1 MIWIPYTQP
10 VRYSIMLG
18 YSPKMHSVI
27 RLILQRRIPNSE
39 PAGYTNVIMQTE
51 NPTLSQLDT
60 GMQLVIHVCI
70 CWRFTYHLAIDIRF
84 RVLLNGQCPISNT
97 QPDLRIYMGYH
108 KKVTVLQSG
117 NFQKY

>member
-70 CWRFTYHLAIDIRF
+70 CWRFNYQPASYRYKVQRVIEWPMSNFKYTARF
-84 RVLLNGQCPISNT
+84 K
-97 QPDLRIYMGYH
+97 DLYG
-108 KKVTVLQSG
+108 LS
-117 NFQKY
+117 